1 MQVPGFSQH
10 PTPLMPGSDM
20 HSLFISDLHLCPTR
34 PVINALFARFIQNT
48 APHAEALYILGDF
61 FEYWA
66 GDDDLDYPFHMAVA
80 QQLAKLAQTGTRIFF
95 MHGNRDFL
103 ISKDFL
109 RATSATW
116 LPDPALIDLYGQPTL
131 LMHGDTL
138 CSDDVAYQAFRTQV
152 RSPEWQR
159 AFLAMPLAARKARI
173 EALRKQSEQAK
184 STKPAEI
191 MDTNAGTVAAALRA
205 HGYPCLIHGHT
216 HRPARHVHA
225 VDGKVCERWVLPDWY
240 ETGGYLR
247 CDAAGCEALTFPKPN
262 LGSGKT
268 PGPQ

>member
-1 MQVPGFSQH
+1 
-10 PTPLMPGSDM
+10 MP

-34 PVINALFARFIQNT
+34 PAINALFGRFIQDT

-66 GDDDLDYPFHMAVA
+66 GDDDLAEPFHTAITHQLDA
-80 QQLAKLAQTGTRIFF
+80 LAKTGTRIYL

-103 ISKDFL
+103 ISEDFL
-109 RATSATW
+109 HAASATL
-116 LPDPALIDLYGQPTL
+116 LPDPTLINLYGQPTL

-138 CSDDVAYQAFRTQV
+138 CSDDVAYQNFRGQV
-152 RSPEWQR
+152 RSPEWQH
-159 AFLAMPLAARKARI
+159 AFLATPLAARKVQI
-173 EALRKQSEQAK
+173 EALRKQSAQAK

-191 MDTNAGTVAAALRA
+191 MDTNADTVTAALRA
-205 HGYPCLIHGHT
+205 HGYPRIIHGHT
-216 HRPARHVHA
+216 HRPARHVHE

-247 CDAAGCEALTFPKPN
+247 CDAAGCETHSLEISA
-262 LGSGKT
+262 
-268 PGPQ
+268 